1 MLVLATLPEPVSN
14 VLTSVQ
20 AALEQFAHHSSVAGY
35 TDNFRGL
42 AMSGDPIVL
51 SILFLLSLCAAGVAW
66 SLLMIVAR
74 GLFGTRRRPVRH
86 AEVRPQPVVMPTGSA
101 VPAQARLDDGPNG
114 ALRSQLPVPA
124 AAPAP
129 ANENVA
135 RPTFGAAVEA
145 QSGSRLAAAV
155 GGPQPATDPF
165 GFGRVPA
172 LPKPAAAKALPF
184 RQITLAEKPRLAEL
198 GNVVSARPE
207 LTGRVSSTSLK
218 AAGAVEQCRIST
230 RVECAGGASGA
241 VREKDFRLFSLP
253 RVDAEGRAQPDMM
266 VFNVSDNGILP
277 RSVVEWPGKRALR
290 D

>member
-20 AALEQFAHHSSVAGY
+20 AALEQLAHHPSMAGY

-51 SILFLLSLCAAGVAW
+51 SILFVLSLCAAGVAW

-74 GLFGTRRRPVRH
+74 GLFGSGRRHVRR
-86 AEVRPQPVVMPTGSA
+86 AEVRPQPVVMATGSA
-101 VPAQARLDDGPNG
+101 VPAQARLDDGPDG
-114 ALRSQLPVPA
+114 ALRSQAQDATLPAVI
-124 AAPAP
+124 
-129 ANENVA
+129 EKVV
-135 RPTFGAAVEA
+135 RPTFGAAVEQ

-155 GGPQPATDPF
+155 GGPQPATDTF

-207 LTGRVSSTSLK
+207 LTGRVSPTSLK
-218 AAGAVEQCRIST
+218 AAGAVEQCHIST
-230 RVECAGGASGA
+230 RVDCAGGTAGA

-277 RSVVEWPGKRALR
+277 RSVVEWPGKRARR